1 MALEYK
7 IEDGVAWARADGVLR
22 DADLLEQVERLAADP
37 AYEAVD
43 RDLFDAS
50 DVTALELTRAGVRA
64 AADLLRAAPRPSRRV
79 AIVTGTV
86 AAFGM
91 GRMYELMREDIE
103 VMVFTDRG
111 EATRWLL
118 ASPTLPAM
126 DEPTRRGA
134 G

>member
-1 MALEYK
+1 MTLEHK
-7 IEDGVAWARADGVLR
+7 IEDGVAWVRAYGVLR
-22 DADLLEQVERLAADP
+22 DAEILEQVERLVADP

-50 DVTALELTRAGVRA
+50 EVTSLELTTAGVRA
-64 AADLLRAAPRPSRRV
+64 AADILRAAPRPSTRV
-79 AIVTGTV
+79 AIVTGTI

-111 EATRWLL
+111 DAAGWLL
-118 ASPTLPAM
+118 ASPTLPAT
-126 DEPTRRGA
+126 DAPAGRGA